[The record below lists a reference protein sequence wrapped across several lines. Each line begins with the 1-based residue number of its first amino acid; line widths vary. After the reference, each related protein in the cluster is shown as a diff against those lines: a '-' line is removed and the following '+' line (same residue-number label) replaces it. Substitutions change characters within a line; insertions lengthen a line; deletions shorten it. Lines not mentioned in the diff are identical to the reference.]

1 MMPNQQGMPQ
11 QGMPQGGTM
20 ILHGT
25 PRSPL
30 TVLVLSLLT
39 LGIYGIYW
47 TYSIA
52 EDNKRYGGVGP
63 GGLVH
68 LLLIIFIPFAALYRG
83 IMTTAE
89 IGNMQAL
96 NGMPKTVDGTT
107 FFWILIPLIGPLIRL
122 WKLQGAVNEV
132 WFSKGAPR
140 F

>member
-39 LGIYGIYW
+39 IGIYGIYW

-52 EDNKRYGGVGP
+52 EENKRYGGVGP